1 MKRKIILVFCI
12 TALSLLFTQP
22 SLAEETRKFGIGIRA
37 SYYNVDTGILVA
49 YDPEIDSSGLYGV
62 NLTYFL
68 NEIFSLELSG
78 EYTKTDMTIHTL
90 GGKVGEFTQ
99 VPILLTARLH
109 LPAGK
114 TISPY
119 IGAGIGYYFN
129 DFDKTLAT
137 STVTGVDNSFGWHMA
152 AGLEVFFLQNWA
164 ANLDL
169 KYIWNQADFQRTT
182 GTEEFDLDAFS
193 AGVGLKYYF

>member
-1 MKRKIILVFCI
+1 MKKKAIILSCVMI
-12 TALSLLFTQP
+12 LLFAFSQA

-49 YDPEIDSSGLYGV
+49 YDPEIDSSGLYGI

-78 EYTKTDMTIHTL
+78 EYTKADMTIHTL

-109 LPAGK
+109 LPAGE

-119 IGAGIGYYFN
+119 IGAGLGYYFN
-129 DFDKTLAT
+129 DFDKTNSS
-137 STVTGVDNSFGWHMA
+137 STVTGVDNSFGYHVA

-182 GTEEFDLDAFS
+182 GTDEIDLDAFS